1 MNSFFK
7 FTEGKGR
14 KLFEIYQKSLSFFSK
29 KILLLTFC
37 NGRRAFRCKKKANCR
52 KLQLRQYNI

>member
-14 KLFEIYQKSLSFFSK
+14 KLFENYQKSLSFFSK

-37 NGRRAFRCKKKANCR
+37 NGT
-52 KLQLRQYNI
+52 